1 MWSKYNDMDS
11 INSIMIEI
19 HAKLKKFHIRR
30 NYVSKLSLQEYINFL
45 MNLKLTWGKEYEY
58 LDKFKY

>member
-1 MWSKYNDMDS
+1 MDS